1 MQHKCK
7 GLFFM
12 QIDQL
17 YKIYKQNP
25 EICIDSRKISEGC
38 LFFALKGE
46 TFDGNQFASEALRS
60 GAAYAVIDD
69 PEKNQSDRFILVNS
83 VLESLQELASYH
95 RKHLNIP
102 VLAITGS
109 NGKTTTKELCRDVL
123 QKKFNTKATFGNLN
137 NHIGV
142 PLTILGTPA
151 AVEFLI
157 VEMGANH
164 QGEIDFLCRIADP
177 THVFI
182 TNIGKAHLEGFGGV
196 EGIKIGK
203 TEMYR
208 YAAKHHGKIFLN
220 LDDEILTTMAPPGS
234 KIIDFS
240 SNNLVKIIEEQ
251 PFLTFS
257 YSEIIV
263 HTKLYGSYNQPNIA
277 FSIAAGEYFGVETKD
292 IVMAL
297 EAYEPENN
305 RSQITQVGTNTFI
318 KDAYNANPSSM
329 KLSIESFSKMQ
340 GTNKILVLGDMLELG
355 EFAENEHRQII
366 NLTKTLGFQNS
377 IFVGENFI
385 KFKDTLHGI
394 YFNNIDEAREYFK
407 NKNFNHALI
416 FLKGSRGISVE
427 KIIP

>member
-1 MQHKCK
+1 ME
-7 GLFFM
+7 
-12 QIDQL
+12 IDQL
-17 YKIYKQNP
+17 YNIYKQHP
-25 EICIDSRKISEGC
+25 EICIDSRKINEGC

-46 TFDGNQFASEALRS
+46 TFDGNQFASVALLS
-60 GAAYAVIDD
+60 GAAYAIIDD
-69 PEKNQSDRFILVNS
+69 PEKNKSDKCILVTS
-83 VLESLQELASYH
+83 VLECLQELSSYH

-142 PLTILGTPA
+142 PLTILGTTS

-164 QGEIDFLCRIADP
+164 QGEIDFLCKIANP
-177 THVFI
+177 TYVFI

-208 YAAKHHGKIFLN
+208 YAAKNNGKIFLN
-220 LDDEILTTMAPPGS
+220 FDDEILTTMAPPGS
-234 KIIDFS
+234 TIIGYS
-240 SNNLVKIIEEQ
+240 SSDLVKIIEVQ

-277 FSIAAGEYFGVETKD
+277 FSIAAGNYFGVETKD

-305 RSQITQVGTNTFI
+305 RSQITQVGTNTII

-329 KLSIESFSKMQ
+329 KLSIESFYKMH
-340 GTNKILVLGDMLELG
+340 GSNKVLVLGDMLELG
-355 EFAENEHRQII
+355 EFAEFEHRQII
-366 NLTKTLGFQNS
+366 DLTKTLGFQNS
-377 IFVGENFI
+377 IFVGENFM
-385 KFKDTLHGI
+385 KVKDMFHGKYFKH
-394 YFNNIDEAREYFK
+394 IDEAREYFK
-407 NKNFNHALI
+407 NKNFTQALI
-416 FLKGSRGISVE
+416 LLKGSRGISVE
-427 KIIP
+427 KIIL

>member
-1 MQHKCK
+1 ME
-7 GLFFM
+7 
-12 QIDQL
+12 IDQL
-17 YKIYKQNP
+17 YNIYKQHP
-25 EICIDSRKISEGC
+25 EICIDSRKINEGC

-46 TFDGNQFASEALRS
+46 TFDGNQFASVALLS
-60 GAAYAVIDD
+60 GAAYAIIDD
-69 PEKNQSDRFILVNS
+69 PEKNKSDKCILVTS
-83 VLESLQELASYH
+83 VLECLQELSSYH

-142 PLTILGTPA
+142 PLTILGTTS

-164 QGEIDFLCRIADP
+164 QGEIDFLCKIANP
-177 THVFI
+177 TYVFI

-208 YAAKHHGKIFLN
+208 YAAKNNGKIFLN

-234 KIIDFS
+234 TIIDYS
-240 SNNLVKIIEEQ
+240 SSDLVKIIEVQ

-257 YSEIIV
+257 YREIIV

-277 FSIAAGEYFGVETKD
+277 FSIAAGNYFGVETKD

-305 RSQITQVGTNTFI
+305 RSQITQVGTNTII

-329 KLSIESFSKMQ
+329 KLSIDSFYKMH
-340 GTNKILVLGDMLELG
+340 GSNKVLVLGDMLELG
-355 EFAENEHRQII
+355 EFAEFEHRQII
-366 NLTKTLGFQNS
+366 DLTKTLGFQNS
-377 IFVGENFI
+377 IFVGENFM
-385 KFKDTLHGI
+385 KVKDMFHGKYFKH
-394 YFNNIDEAREYFK
+394 IDEAREYFK
-407 NKNFNHALI
+407 NKNFTQALI
-416 FLKGSRGISVE
+416 LLKGSRGISVE
-427 KIIP
+427 KIIL

>member
-1 MQHKCK
+1 ME
-7 GLFFM
+7 
-12 QIDQL
+12 IDQL
-17 YKIYKQNP
+17 YNIYKQHP
-25 EICIDSRKISEGC
+25 EICIDSRKINEGC

-46 TFDGNQFASEALRS
+46 TFDGNQFASVALLS
-60 GAAYAVIDD
+60 GAAYAIIDD
-69 PEKNQSDRFILVNS
+69 PEKNKSDKCILVTS
-83 VLESLQELASYH
+83 VLECLQELSSYH

-142 PLTILGTPA
+142 PLTILSTTS

-164 QGEIDFLCRIADP
+164 QGEIDFLCKIANP
-177 THVFI
+177 TYVFI

-208 YAAKHHGKIFLN
+208 YAAKNNGKIFLN

-234 KIIDFS
+234 TIIDYS
-240 SNNLVKIIEEQ
+240 SSDLVKIIEVQ

-257 YSEIIV
+257 YREIIV

-277 FSIAAGEYFGVETKD
+277 FSIAAGNYFGVETKD

-305 RSQITQVGTNTFI
+305 RSQITQVGTNTII

-329 KLSIESFSKMQ
+329 KLSIDSFYKMH
-340 GTNKILVLGDMLELG
+340 GSNKVLVLGDMLELG
-355 EFAENEHRQII
+355 EFAEFEHRQII
-366 NLTKTLGFQNS
+366 DLTKTLGFQNS
-377 IFVGENFI
+377 IFVGENFM
-385 KFKDTLHGI
+385 KVKDMFHGKYFKH
-394 YFNNIDEAREYFK
+394 IDEAREYFK
-407 NKNFNHALI
+407 NKNFTQALI
-416 FLKGSRGISVE
+416 LLKGSRGISVE
-427 KIIP
+427 KIIL

>member
-1 MQHKCK
+1 ME
-7 GLFFM
+7 
-12 QIDQL
+12 IDQL
-17 YKIYKQNP
+17 YNIYKQHP
-25 EICIDSRKISEGC
+25 EICIDSRKINEGC

-46 TFDGNQFASEALRS
+46 TFDGNQFASVALLS
-60 GAAYAVIDD
+60 GAAYAIIDD
-69 PEKNQSDRFILVNS
+69 PEKNKSDKCILVTS
-83 VLESLQELASYH
+83 VLECLQELASYH

-142 PLTILGTPA
+142 PLTILGTTS

-164 QGEIDFLCRIADP
+164 QGEIDFLCKIANP
-177 THVFI
+177 TYVFI

-208 YAAKHHGKIFLN
+208 YAAKNNGKIFLN
-220 LDDEILTTMAPPGS
+220 FDDEILTTMAPPES
-234 KIIDFS
+234 TIIGYS
-240 SNNLVKIIEEQ
+240 SSDLVKIIEVQ

-277 FSIAAGEYFGVETKD
+277 FSIAAGNYFGVETKD

-305 RSQITQVGTNTFI
+305 RSQITQVGTNTII

-329 KLSIESFSKMQ
+329 KLSIESFYKMH
-340 GTNKILVLGDMLELG
+340 GSNKVLVLGDMLELG
-355 EFAENEHRQII
+355 EFAEFEHRQII
-366 NLTKTLGFQNS
+366 DMTKTLGFQNS
-377 IFVGENFI
+377 IFVGENFM
-385 KFKDTLHGI
+385 KVKDMFHGKYFKH
-394 YFNNIDEAREYFK
+394 IDEAREYFK
-407 NKNFNHALI
+407 NYNFTQALI
-416 FLKGSRGISVE
+416 LLKGSRGISVE
-427 KIIP
+427 KIIL

>member
-1 MQHKCK
+1 ME
-7 GLFFM
+7 
-12 QIDQL
+12 IDQL
-17 YKIYKQNP
+17 YNIYKQHP
-25 EICIDSRKISEGC
+25 EICIDSRKINEGC

-46 TFDGNQFASEALRS
+46 TFDGNQFASVALLS
-60 GAAYAVIDD
+60 GAAYAIIDD
-69 PEKNQSDRFILVNS
+69 PEKNKSDKCILVTS
-83 VLESLQELASYH
+83 VLECLQELASYH

-142 PLTILGTPA
+142 PLTILGTTS

-164 QGEIDFLCRIADP
+164 QGEIDFLCKIANP
-177 THVFI
+177 TYVFI

-208 YAAKHHGKIFLN
+208 YAAKNNGKIFLN
-220 LDDEILTTMAPPGS
+220 FDDEILTTMAPPES
-234 KIIDFS
+234 TIIGYS
-240 SNNLVKIIEEQ
+240 SSDLVKIIEVQ

-277 FSIAAGEYFGVETKD
+277 FSIAAGNYFGVETKD

-305 RSQITQVGTNTFI
+305 RSQITQVGTNTII

-329 KLSIESFSKMQ
+329 KLSIESFYKMH
-340 GTNKILVLGDMLELG
+340 GSNKVLVLGDMLELG
-355 EFAENEHRQII
+355 EFAEFEHRQII
-366 NLTKTLGFQNS
+366 DMTKTLGFQNS
-377 IFVGENFI
+377 IFVGENFM
-385 KFKDTLHGI
+385 KVKDMFHGK
-394 YFNNIDEAREYFK
+394 YFNHIDEAREYFK
-407 NKNFNHALI
+407 NNNFTQALI
-416 FLKGSRGISVE
+416 LLKGSRGISVE
-427 KIIP
+427 KIIL

>member
-1 MQHKCK
+1 ME
-7 GLFFM
+7 
-12 QIDQL
+12 IDQL
-17 YKIYKQNP
+17 YNIYKQHP
-25 EICIDSRKISEGC
+25 EICIDSRKINEGC

-46 TFDGNQFASEALRS
+46 TFDGNQFASLALLS
-60 GAAYAVIDD
+60 GAAYAIIDD
-69 PEKNQSDRFILVNS
+69 PEKNKSDKCILVTS
-83 VLESLQELASYH
+83 VLECLQELASYH

-142 PLTILGTPA
+142 PLTILGTTS

-164 QGEIDFLCRIADP
+164 QGEIDFLCKIANP
-177 THVFI
+177 TYVFI

-208 YAAKHHGKIFLN
+208 YAAKNNGKIFLN
-220 LDDEILTTMAPPGS
+220 FDDEILTTMAPPES
-234 KIIDFS
+234 TIIGYS
-240 SNNLVKIIEEQ
+240 SSDLVKIIEVQ

-277 FSIAAGEYFGVETKD
+277 FSIAAGNYFGVETKD

-305 RSQITQVGTNTFI
+305 RSQITQVGTNTII

-329 KLSIESFSKMQ
+329 KLSIESFYKMH
-340 GTNKILVLGDMLELG
+340 GSNKVLVLGDMLELG
-355 EFAENEHRQII
+355 EFAEFEHRQII
-366 NLTKTLGFQNS
+366 DMTKALGFQNS
-377 IFVGENFI
+377 IFVGENFM
-385 KFKDTLHGI
+385 KVKDMFHGKYFKH
-394 YFNNIDEAREYFK
+394 IDEAREYFK
-407 NKNFNHALI
+407 NKNFTQALI
-416 FLKGSRGISVE
+416 LLKGSRGISVE
-427 KIIP
+427 KIIL

>member
-1 MQHKCK
+1 ME
-7 GLFFM
+7 
-12 QIDQL
+12 IDQL
-17 YKIYKQNP
+17 YNIYKQHP
-25 EICIDSRKISEGC
+25 EICIDSRKINEGC

-46 TFDGNQFASEALRS
+46 TFDGNQFASVALLS
-60 GAAYAVIDD
+60 GAAYAIIDD
-69 PEKNQSDRFILVNS
+69 PEKNKSDKCILVTS
-83 VLESLQELASYH
+83 VLECLQELASYH

-142 PLTILGTPA
+142 PLTILGTTS

-164 QGEIDFLCRIADP
+164 QGEIDFLCKIANP
-177 THVFI
+177 TYVFI

-208 YAAKHHGKIFLN
+208 YAAKNNGKIFLN
-220 LDDEILTTMAPPGS
+220 FDDEILTTMAPPGS
-234 KIIDFS
+234 TIIGYS
-240 SNNLVKIIEEQ
+240 SSDLVKIIEVQ

-277 FSIAAGEYFGVETKD
+277 FSIAAGNYFGVETKD

-305 RSQITQVGTNTFI
+305 RSQITQVGTNTII

-329 KLSIESFSKMQ
+329 KLSIESFYKMH
-340 GTNKILVLGDMLELG
+340 GSNKVLVLGDMLELG
-355 EFAENEHRQII
+355 EFAEFEHRQII
-366 NLTKTLGFQNS
+366 DMTKTLGFQNS
-377 IFVGENFI
+377 IFVGENFM
-385 KFKDTLHGI
+385 KVKDMFHGKYFKH
-394 YFNNIDEAREYFK
+394 IDEAREYFK
-407 NKNFNHALI
+407 NKNFTQALI
-416 FLKGSRGISVE
+416 LLKGSRGISVE
-427 KIIP
+427 KIIL

>member
-1 MQHKCK
+1 ME
-7 GLFFM
+7 
-12 QIDQL
+12 IDQL
-17 YKIYKQNP
+17 YNIYKQHP
-25 EICIDSRKISEGC
+25 EICIDSRKINEGC

-46 TFDGNQFASEALRS
+46 TFDGNQFASVALLS
-60 GAAYAVIDD
+60 GAAYAIIDD
-69 PEKNQSDRFILVNS
+69 PEKNKSDKCILVTS
-83 VLESLQELASYH
+83 VLECLQELASYH

-142 PLTILGTPA
+142 PLTILGTTS

-164 QGEIDFLCRIADP
+164 QGEIDFLCKIANP
-177 THVFI
+177 TYVFI
-182 TNIGKAHLEGFGGV
+182 TNIRKTHLEKFEGV

-208 YAAKHHGKIFLN
+208 YAAKNNGKIFLN
-220 LDDEILTTMAPPGS
+220 FDDEILTTMAPPGS
-234 KIIDFS
+234 TIIGYS
-240 SNNLVKIIEEQ
+240 SSDLVKIIEVQ

-277 FSIAAGEYFGVETKD
+277 FSIAAGNYFGVETKD

-305 RSQITQVGTNTFI
+305 RSQITQVGTNTII

-329 KLSIESFSKMQ
+329 KLSIESFYKMH
-340 GTNKILVLGDMLELG
+340 GSNKVLVLGDMLELG
-355 EFAENEHRQII
+355 EFAEFEHRQII
-366 NLTKTLGFQNS
+366 DMTKTLGFQNS
-377 IFVGENFI
+377 IFVGENFM
-385 KFKDTLHGI
+385 KVKDMFHGKYFKH
-394 YFNNIDEAREYFK
+394 IDEAREYFK
-407 NKNFNHALI
+407 NKNFTQALI
-416 FLKGSRGISVE
+416 LLKGSRGISVE
-427 KIIP
+427 KIIL

>member
-1 MQHKCK
+1 ME
-7 GLFFM
+7 
-12 QIDQL
+12 IDQL
-17 YKIYKQNP
+17 YNIYKQHP
-25 EICIDSRKISEGC
+25 EICIDSRKINEGC

-46 TFDGNQFASEALRS
+46 TFDGNQFASLALLS
-60 GAAYAVIDD
+60 GAAYAIIDD
-69 PEKNQSDRFILVNS
+69 PEKNKSDKCILVTS
-83 VLESLQELASYH
+83 VLECLQELASYH

-142 PLTILGTPA
+142 PLTILGTTS

-164 QGEIDFLCRIADP
+164 QGEIDFLCKIANP
-177 THVFI
+177 TYVFI

-208 YAAKHHGKIFLN
+208 YAAKNNGKIFLN
-220 LDDEILTTMAPPGS
+220 FDDEILTTMAPPGS
-234 KIIDFS
+234 TIIGYS
-240 SNNLVKIIEEQ
+240 SSDLVKIIEVQ

-277 FSIAAGEYFGVETKD
+277 FSIAAGNYFGVETKD

-305 RSQITQVGTNTFI
+305 RSQITQVGTNTII

-329 KLSIESFSKMQ
+329 KLSIESFYKMH
-340 GTNKILVLGDMLELG
+340 GSNKVLVLGDMLELG
-355 EFAENEHRQII
+355 EFAEFEHRQII
-366 NLTKTLGFQNS
+366 DMTKTLGFQNS
-377 IFVGENFI
+377 IFVGENFM
-385 KFKDTLHGI
+385 KVKDMFHGKYFKH
-394 YFNNIDEAREYFK
+394 IDEAREYFK
-407 NKNFNHALI
+407 NKNFTQALI
-416 FLKGSRGISVE
+416 LLKGSRGISVE
-427 KIIP
+427 KIIL

>member
-1 MQHKCK
+1 ME
-7 GLFFM
+7 
-12 QIDQL
+12 IDQL
-17 YKIYKQNP
+17 YNIYKQHP
-25 EICIDSRKISEGC
+25 EICIDSRKINEGC

-46 TFDGNQFASEALRS
+46 TFDGNQFASVALLS
-60 GAAYAVIDD
+60 GAAYAIIDD
-69 PEKNQSDRFILVNS
+69 PEKNKSDKCILVTS
-83 VLESLQELASYH
+83 VLECLQELASYH

-123 QKKFNTKATFGNLN
+123 QKKFNTKATFGNHN

-142 PLTILGTPA
+142 PLTILGTTS

-164 QGEIDFLCRIADP
+164 QGEIDFLCKIANP
-177 THVFI
+177 TYVFI

-208 YAAKHHGKIFLN
+208 YAAKNNGKIFLN
-220 LDDEILTTMAPPGS
+220 FDDEILTTMAPPES
-234 KIIDFS
+234 TIIGYS
-240 SNNLVKIIEEQ
+240 SSDLVKIIEVQ

-277 FSIAAGEYFGVETKD
+277 FSIAAGNYFGVETKD

-305 RSQITQVGTNTFI
+305 RSQITQVGTNTII

-329 KLSIESFSKMQ
+329 KLSIESFYKMH
-340 GTNKILVLGDMLELG
+340 GSNKVLVLGDMLELG
-355 EFAENEHRQII
+355 EFAEFEHRQII
-366 NLTKTLGFQNS
+366 DMTKTLGFQNS
-377 IFVGENFI
+377 IFVGENFM
-385 KFKDTLHGI
+385 KVKDMFHGKYFKH
-394 YFNNIDEAREYFK
+394 IDEAREYFK
-407 NKNFNHALI
+407 NKNFTQALI
-416 FLKGSRGISVE
+416 LLKGSRGISVE
-427 KIIP
+427 KIIL

>member
-1 MQHKCK
+1 MD
-7 GLFFM
+7 
-12 QIDQL
+12 IDQL
-17 YKIYKQNP
+17 YKIYKQHP
-25 EICIDSRKISEGC
+25 EICIDSRKITVGC

-46 TFDGNQFASEALRS
+46 TFDGNLFAAEALRS

-69 PEKNQSDRFILVNS
+69 PEKNQSDRFILVHC
-83 VLESLQELASYH
+83 VLDSLQELASYH

-123 QKKFNTKATFGNLN
+123 QKKFITKATLGNLN

-142 PLTILGTPA
+142 PLTILSTTS

-196 EGIKIGK
+196 EGIKKGK

-208 YAAKHHGKIFLN
+208 YAAAHNGIIFLN
-220 LDDEILTTMAPPGS
+220 LDDEILTTVAPIGS
-234 KIIDFS
+234 SIIEYS
-240 SNNLVKIIEEQ
+240 SDELVKVIEEQ
-251 PFLTFS
+251 PYLTFR
-257 YSEIIV
+257 YTDLEV

-277 FSIAAGEYFGVETKD
+277 FAIAVGKYFGVESND
-292 IVMAL
+292 IIMAL

-305 RSQITQVGTNTFI
+305 RSQIMQLESNTII

-329 KLSIESFSKMQ
+329 KLSIESFYKMN
-340 GTNKILVLGDMLELG
+340 GHNKVLVLGDMLELG
-355 EFAENEHRQII
+355 KFSEDEHRQII
-366 NLTKTLGFQNS
+366 DLTKTLGFQNT
-377 IFVGENFI
+377 IFVGEQFI
-385 KFKDTLHGI
+385 NVKDPHHGK
-394 YFNNIDEAREYFK
+394 YFDHINEAREYFK

-416 FLKGSRGISVE
+416 LLKGSRGIAIE
-427 KIIP
+427 KILY

>member
-1 MQHKCK
+1 ME
-7 GLFFM
+7 
-12 QIDQL
+12 IDQL
-17 YKIYKQNP
+17 YNIYKQHP
-25 EICIDSRKISEGC
+25 EICIDSRKINEGC

-46 TFDGNQFASEALRS
+46 TFDGNQFASVALLS
-60 GAAYAVIDD
+60 GAAYAIIDD
-69 PEKNQSDRFILVNS
+69 PEKNKSDKCILVTS
-83 VLESLQELASYH
+83 VLECLQELASYH

-142 PLTILGTPA
+142 PLTILGTTS

-164 QGEIDFLCRIADP
+164 LGEIDFLCKIANP
-177 THVFI
+177 TYVFI

-208 YAAKHHGKIFLN
+208 YAAKNNGKIFLN
-220 LDDEILTTMAPPGS
+220 FDDEILTTMAPPGS
-234 KIIDFS
+234 TIIGYS
-240 SNNLVKIIEEQ
+240 SSDLVKIIEVQ

-277 FSIAAGEYFGVETKD
+277 FSIAAGNYFGVETKD

-305 RSQITQVGTNTFI
+305 RSQITQVGTNTII

-329 KLSIESFSKMQ
+329 KLSIESFYKMH
-340 GTNKILVLGDMLELG
+340 GSNKVLVLGDMLELG
-355 EFAENEHRQII
+355 EFAEFEHRQII
-366 NLTKTLGFQNS
+366 DLTKTLGFQNS
-377 IFVGENFI
+377 IFVGENFM
-385 KFKDTLHGI
+385 KVKDMFHGKYFKH
-394 YFNNIDEAREYFK
+394 IDEAREYFK
-407 NKNFNHALI
+407 NKNFTQALI
-416 FLKGSRGISVE
+416 LLKGSRGISVE
-427 KIIP
+427 KIIL

>member
-1 MQHKCK
+1 ME
-7 GLFFM
+7 
-12 QIDQL
+12 IDQL
-17 YKIYKQNP
+17 YNIYKQHP
-25 EICIDSRKISEGC
+25 EICIDSRKINEGC

-46 TFDGNQFASEALRS
+46 TFDGNQFASVALLS
-60 GAAYAVIDD
+60 GAAYAIIDD
-69 PEKNQSDRFILVNS
+69 PEKNKSDKCILVTS
-83 VLESLQELASYH
+83 VLECLQELASYH

-142 PLTILGTPA
+142 PLTILGTTS

-164 QGEIDFLCRIADP
+164 QGEIDFLCKIANP
-177 THVFI
+177 TYVFI

-208 YAAKHHGKIFLN
+208 YAAKNNGKIFLN

-234 KIIDFS
+234 TIIGYS
-240 SNNLVKIIEEQ
+240 SSDLVKIIEVQ

-277 FSIAAGEYFGVETKD
+277 FSIAAGNYFGVETKD

-305 RSQITQVGTNTFI
+305 RSQITQVGTNTII

-329 KLSIESFSKMQ
+329 KLSIDSFYKMH
-340 GTNKILVLGDMLELG
+340 GSNKVLVLGDMLELG
-355 EFAENEHRQII
+355 EFAEFEHRQII
-366 NLTKTLGFQNS
+366 DLTKTLGFQNS
-377 IFVGENFI
+377 IFVGENFM
-385 KFKDTLHGI
+385 KVKDMFHGKYFKH
-394 YFNNIDEAREYFK
+394 IDEAREYFK
-407 NKNFNHALI
+407 NKNFTQALI
-416 FLKGSRGISVE
+416 LLKGSRGISVE
-427 KIIP
+427 KIIL